1 VRSRS
6 STLVLIVALVFSLT
20 SCGVIGFVDSKCVD
34 IKKQSELKREI
45 GTTFLDMAQ
54 SGSVGEGLTL
64 GQVEAD
70 GFKYII
76 EGTELVLEN
85 PQCFSEEE
93 VETAKRLL
101 GR

>member
-1 VRSRS
+1 
-6 STLVLIVALVFSLT
+6 
-20 SCGVIGFVDSKCVD
+20 
-34 IKKQSELKREI
+34 
-45 GTTFLDMAQ
+45 MAQ
-54 SGSVGEGLTL
+54 SGSVGEGLTP

-70 GFKYII
+70 GYKYII